1 MPDLGIGEAA
11 LIAGLVGGGATATAG
26 IYGANKSAGAAE
38 TAAGDQSSAAV
49 KAAQIQADAAN
60 HSADLTANSAAQAL
74 ALSRANSQLS
84 LDQYNQQQTRLQPYR
99 NLGSFALG
107 QPFSA
112 APAPLSLPPIDS
124 SGTTPNSSGT
134 PTGSTSGTSGGA
146 NYAPL
151 IDALNKGQNPQAVIQ
166 QYNSSQAPVNGE
178 SYAWRS
184 IPSAPGGGV
193 VEIPGGA
200 YLAPGPNGQ
209 WGYTA
214 GSDGG
219 GGGSTPTATAGPVKL
234 NYTPTTLGS
243 MMPTQATVGT
253 LQAPAIQAQMPY
265 RSLGQ
270 ISGVA

>member
-1 MPDLGIGEAA
+1 MPAA
-11 LIAGLVGGGATATAG
+11 IAIPLAIAGGTAAAG
-26 IYGANKSAGAAE
+26 VYGANKSAGAASS
-38 TAAGDQSSAAV
+38 AASSQSDAAV

-107 QPFSA
+107 QPFSD
-112 APAPLSLPPIDS
+112 APAPLTLPNLPS
-124 SGTTPNSSGT
+124 SSTTPNSGGT
-134 PTGSTSGTSGGA
+134 PAGSTSGSSAGA

-151 IDALNKGQNPQAVIQ
+151 IDALNKGQSPQAVID
-166 QYNSSQAPVNGE
+166 QYNSSQGPVKGE

-184 IPSAPGGGV
+184 IAGAPGGGV

-200 YLAPGPNGQ
+200 YLAPGPDGQ

-219 GGGSTPTATAGPVKL
+219 GGSGAPAASAGPVKL
-234 NYTPTTLGS
+234 NYTPSRLSAAG
-243 MMPTQATVGT
+243 PTQATIGT
-253 LQAPAIQAQMPY
+253 LQAPAIQAQAPY

-270 ISGVA
+270 IGGIV